1 VIYREELS
9 VPNDPYA
16 RQLEIFPR
24 LTPEMMARVL
34 AYGMAESIM
43 KGRWLFERGKRS
55 ADFFVVLEGELE
67 ILSVNR
73 KGQSIVVTTVPE
85 RQFTGE
91 LDLLNNR
98 ASLVSSRAGVDSK
111 VLRITRANFRRL
123 IVCEPDIGEVVM
135 KAYILRRTG
144 LIEHGQGG
152 VVLIGPTHAGDTLR
166 IERFLV
172 HNGYP
177 HHLIDTDQ
185 HGQEMDWAPWL
196 DLAHG
201 VLPAI
206 ILPDHTVL
214 HTPSNTALAD
224 ALGIAE
230 SLDTAIVH
238 DVAVVGAGA
247 AGLAAAVSAASE
259 GLSTIVIEGSAPGGQ
274 AGTSSKIENYLGF
287 PTGISGHMLASRA
300 QLQAQKFG
308 ARLAVSRAVASLD
321 CRQRPYLLHLQDEQI
336 VTAKTIVIATGARYR
351 KLSVR
356 NHTRFENQGI
366 YYAATAMEA
375 PLCADQE
382 VVVVGGG
389 NSAGQAAVF
398 LGRTVSH
405 LHLLVRGTS
414 LAATMSDYLIQ
425 RITSSPKIT
434 VHLQTEI
441 TALDGDL
448 YLRSVEWTNRT
459 TGRSETQ
466 AIASVF
472 VMTGAEPNT
481 EWLGGCLELD
491 KKGFI
496 RTGMEASEGRDR
508 SAYATAL
515 PGVFAVGDVR
525 SGSVKR
531 VASAVGEGSVVVA
544 AIHQYLA
551 TCGID

>member
-9 VPNDPYA
+9 ASNDPYT
-16 RQLEIFPR
+16 RQPEIFPL
-24 LTPEMMARVL
+24 LTPEMIVRVI
-34 AYGMAESIM
+34 AHGSEESIAR
-43 KGRWLFERGKRS
+43 GRWLFERGERNV
-55 ADFFVVLEGELE
+55 DFFVVLEGELE

-73 KGQSIVVTTVPE
+73 KGQSIIVTTVPE

-91 LDLLNNR
+91 LDLLNDR
-98 ASLVSSRAGVDSK
+98 ASLVSSRAGADSK
-111 VLRITRANFRRL
+111 VLRITRANFHRL
-123 IVCEPDIGEVVM
+123 IVCEPDIGEIVM
-135 KAYILRRTG
+135 KAYILRRTA
-144 LIEHGQGG
+144 LIQHGQGG
-152 VVLIGPTHAGDTLR
+152 VMLIGPTHAGDTLR

-172 HNGYP
+172 QNGYP

-185 HGQEMDWAPWL
+185 PDQVSDWTPLL

-206 ILPDHTVL
+206 ILPDQTVL
-214 HTPSNTALAD
+214 HAPSNAALAD

-230 SLDTAIVH
+230 SLDPAIVH

-247 AGLAAAVSAASE
+247 AGLAAAVYAASE
-259 GLSTIVIEGSAPGGQ
+259 GLSTIVIEESAPGGQ
-274 AGTSSKIENYLGF
+274 AGASSKIENYLGF
-287 PTGISGHMLASRA
+287 PTGISGQVLASRA

-321 CRQRPYLLHLQDEQI
+321 CSQRLYRLHLEDRQI
-336 VTAKTIVIATGARYR
+336 VTARTVVIAAGARYR

-356 NHTRFENQGI
+356 NHTRFTNQGI

-375 PLCADQE
+375 SLCAEQE

-398 LGRTVSH
+398 LARTVSH
-405 LHLLVRGTS
+405 LHLLVRGAS

-425 RITSSPKIT
+425 RITSSPKIS

-441 TALDGDL
+441 TALEGDL
-448 YLRSVEWTNRT
+448 YLHSLEWTDRT
-459 TGRSETQ
+459 TGRSETHG
-466 AIASVF
+466 IGSVF

-491 KKGFI
+491 TKGFI
-496 RTGMEASEGRDR
+496 RTGMQTSEKREQ

-531 VASAVGEGSVVVA
+531 VASAVGEGSIVVA

-551 TCGID
+551 TCGD